1 MYCSNC
7 GSKNKEDAQYCSNCG
22 EPLNKMKDDREHIFE
37 RNTGK
42 KSNKMILVFSGLIL
56 LLILGIVIG
65 MLFWKKKG
73 VEEERTFRQKSI
85 TEEKAEEKSKTVS
98 ETENTTEETGV
109 ITAEVTESQK
119 AEVENKIRMYYDSDY
134 VHLSMIRYVE
144 TTENGNPVYY
154 INGMVESG
162 LKFYY
167 FYTETE
173 FNQEDGSLVQVDVL
187 SEYELDG
194 CYFMEA
200 SASSVCP
207 SERGFTYD
215 ADHVIDG
222 DDTTAWIEGKEGMG
236 IGEWVQLQA
245 EEPTYVSGIAIKN
258 GYIKSDKTLTR
269 NAQVKTIRIYAM
281 GMEPVTYEL
290 SPSYDTEG
298 NYSDVIWFEEPVE
311 TDYLKFEILDTFEG
325 EDYVNEDNS
334 ISEACDDTCIS
345 EIKVIE

>member
-187 SEYELDG
+187 SEYELD
-194 CYFMEA
+194 
-200 SASSVCP
+200 
-207 SERGFTYD
+207 
-215 ADHVIDG
+215 
-222 DDTTAWIEGKEGMG
+222 
-236 IGEWVQLQA
+236 
-245 EEPTYVSGIAIKN
+245 
-258 GYIKSDKTLTR
+258 
-269 NAQVKTIRIYAM
+269 
-281 GMEPVTYEL
+281 
-290 SPSYDTEG
+290 
-298 NYSDVIWFEEPVE
+298 
-311 TDYLKFEILDTFEG
+311 
-325 EDYVNEDNS
+325 
-334 ISEACDDTCIS
+334 
-345 EIKVIE
+345 